1 MAKAAINGGLETDL
15 QTGLAMEA
23 ACYAQVRRAGCMS
36 ARLSAAVEMITCFPG
51 YLLCLGASV
60 LQFLRRGC
68 RVLVY
73 WCNHARTSSARVC
86 EGVQVVS
93 RDVFPVWPAV
103 ALHALPALCNR
114 SSLSCRCCRR
124 RTAWRDCAPLL
135 RSARPSSRARS
146 SRGRACSACNRQPH
160 LSSCRGFLPGLRRCE
175 RVPQQTAEMWPV

>member
-93 RDVFPVWPAV
+93 RDIFPVWPAV
-103 ALHALPALCNR
+103 ALTHF
-114 SSLSCRCCRR
+114 
-124 RTAWRDCAPLL
+124 L
-135 RSARPSSRARS
+135 RSATEAVCLAGAADAGPPGGTARL
-146 SRGRACSACNRQPH
+146 C
-160 LSSCRGFLPGLRRCE
+160 
-175 RVPQQTAEMWPV
+175 